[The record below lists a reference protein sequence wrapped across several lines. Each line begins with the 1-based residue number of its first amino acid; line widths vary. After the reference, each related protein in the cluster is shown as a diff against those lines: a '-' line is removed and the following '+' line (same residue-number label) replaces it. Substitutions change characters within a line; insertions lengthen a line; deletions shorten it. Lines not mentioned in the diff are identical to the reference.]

1 MRVRVGVRVRI
12 RARARVGVRVR
23 VRVRVG
29 VGVGVRVRV
38 TCRLDSDTTAL
49 APFCSRYCAHLVR
62 VRVRVGVGVGVGVGV
77 RVTAKVKL
85 RGFDEHWRA
94 DAQGTATA
102 RPLGKRRAQA
112 LGAAEPGR
120 AADGR
125 ARPRGHGSV
134 ESRLGLARP

>member
-1 MRVRVGVRVRI
+1 MAMAAGV
-12 RARARVGVRVR
+12 AA
-23 VRVRVG
+23 G
-29 VGVGVRVRV
+29 VGPSGEPGSAPTADSLKEARRLFVGLVEPRR
-38 TCRLDSDTTAL
+38 
-49 APFCSRYCAHLVR
+49 AP
-62 VRVRVGVGVGVGVGV
+62 GEGEEVGVGVGVGV

-112 LGAAEPGR
+112 LGAAQAGR